1 MLGMEERRY
10 GQQLKQKQ
18 NHYSEPRN
26 WLEIWKIKQFK
37 QQEKVRILSPMKE
50 VNMQKWIIGETA
62 QVSQIEYFVQINQM
76 ITVKITQDIVEKY
89 ILMKL
94 SQKWI
99 ENEILETHE

>member
-1 MLGMEERRY
+1 
-10 GQQLKQKQ
+10 
-18 NHYSEPRN
+18 
-26 WLEIWKIKQFK
+26 
-37 QQEKVRILSPMKE
+37 MKE

-94 SQKWI
+94 SQKLI